1 MSFETAFFEAAAGRP
16 DQLPAPTL
24 PEVVFSGRSN
34 AGKSSLINRLLGR
47 KSLARVSSSPGK
59 TATVNFYNLG
69 FCRFVDLP
77 GYGYAKAA
85 KSEKIRWGELTEGYF
100 RSRPEIRLVIQL
112 MDLRR
117 SPSPDDRQ
125 MINYLRERGLPCL
138 IAAAKCDKLN
148 RTERAEREALFRAE
162 FAARPD
168 IPVVPCSAVT
178 AEGVGEIREAILSAC
193 ARRPDGGFI

>member
-1 MSFETAFFEAAAGRP
+1 MSFETAFFEAAAGLP
-16 DQLPAPTL
+16 DQLPDPTL

-59 TATVNFYNLG
+59 TATINFYNLG

-77 GYGYAKAA
+77 GYGYAKVS
-85 KSEKIRWGELTEGYF
+85 KNEKLRWAELAEGYF
-100 RSRPEIRLVIQL
+100 RSQREIRFVIQL

-117 SPSPDDRQ
+117 APSPDDRQ
-125 MINYLRERGLPCL
+125 MIGYLLERGLPCL
-138 IAAAKCDKLN
+138 IAATKCDKLGK
-148 RTERAEREALFRAE
+148 TARAEQEALFRAE
-162 FAARPD
+162 FSPRPD
-168 IPVVPCSAVT
+168 VPVVPCSAVT

-193 ARRPDGGFI
+193 ARPAEGGFI